1 MASATAGRACPA
13 AAKLH
18 LGPRWLLRRAPVKE
32 DKARRGTGN
41 GKQEAPVGYPFGDLR
56 IPTLSLSI

>member
-18 LGPRWLLRRAPVKE
+18 LGPSWLLRRAPVKE

-41 GKQEAPVGYPFGDLR
+41 LGK
-56 IPTLSLSI
+56 